1 MSVTLYFRGI
11 NPSPSRLLI
20 TGGERV
26 SDIVKVGNTL
36 AAGVVEI
43 MPTAKVITHSN
54 QLPLSVDVKLVY
66 LPRDAIIYNCCCMS
80 YPSKLS

>member
-1 MSVTLYFRGI
+1 MTVTLHFRGI
-11 NPSPSRLLI
+11 EPSPSRLLI

-43 MPTAKVITHSN
+43 MPTAKVIYRPH
-54 QLPLSVDVKLVY
+54 QGSV
-66 LPRDAIIYNCCCMS
+66 
-80 YPSKLS
+80 

>member
-1 MSVTLYFRGI
+1 MTVTLHFRGI
-11 NPSPSRLLI
+11 EPSPSRLLI

-43 MPTAKVITHSN
+43 MPTAKVIYSPH
-54 QLPLSVDVKLVY
+54 QSV
-66 LPRDAIIYNCCCMS
+66 
-80 YPSKLS
+80 